1 MKYNENEL
9 QNEIS
14 HLVGL
19 IPTINC
25 YSPSKNM
32 YPRVQHLYGRWLSF
46 PALHSAPTDLA
57 LPYLKS
63 GSPPPML
70 PCRLP
75 CVVSSQRHTGVNNL
89 PKVVRGGRQAI
100 WRPLRHHAQLTLT
113 VGQLTHIPT
122 LLWLTYRHVTGRCH
136 DDDTELTDC

>member
-14 HLVGL
+14 HLAGL

-46 PALHSAPTDLA
+46 PELHSAPTDLS

-63 GSPPPML
+63 GSL
-70 PCRLP
+70 PQCCP
-75 CVVSSQRHTGVNNL
+75 VGYPASSHL
-89 PKVVRGGRQAI
+89 RGTR
-100 WRPLRHHAQLTLT
+100 
-113 VGQLTHIPT
+113 V
-122 LLWLTYRHVTGRCH
+122 
-136 DDDTELTDC
+136 